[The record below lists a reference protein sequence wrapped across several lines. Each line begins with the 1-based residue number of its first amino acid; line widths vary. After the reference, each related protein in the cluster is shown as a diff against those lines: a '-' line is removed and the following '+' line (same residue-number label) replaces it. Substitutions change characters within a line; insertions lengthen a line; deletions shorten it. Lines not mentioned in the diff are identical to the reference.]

1 MRKVTI
7 ALAGNPNSGKSS
19 IFNHLTGARQHVGN
33 YPGVTVEKKEGFCH
47 HGEAEIQVVDLPGT
61 YSLTAYSIDEIV
73 ARNYLL
79 EEKPDVVVNIADASN
94 LERNLYL
101 TTQLRELG
109 VPMVLALNM
118 SDVARARGIDIECEV
133 LSRALGV
140 PVVPTIG
147 HKGQGI
153 GELLDRA
160 VALASNGHHPAPL
173 KMEYGRDLEPELAAI
188 QRVVEQQENPL
199 IGKYDP
205 RWLAVKLL
213 EKDADIRGQ
222 IVSPAVAAAL
232 AQSADKLAE
241 RSGSSPAIMIAEA
254 RYGFISG
261 ICQEAVRS
269 SVETRHQLSD
279 RVDAVLLNRGLGL
292 PIFLGLMYLVFH
304 LTFTLGE
311 PPMGWIESAFQ
322 WAAAAVSGWWPRG
335 SESALKSLLV
345 DGIIG
350 GVGAVVVFLP
360 NILLLFLAIAILED
374 SGYMARAAFLMDRL
388 MHKIGL
394 HGKSFIPMLLGF
406 GCSVPAIMAT
416 RTLENRADRLTT
428 IMVTP
433 LMSCGA
439 RLPIYALI
447 IPAFFPLG
455 LQGWMLWLI
464 YLIGIVLAIVGARVL
479 RSTLFKGESIHLV
492 MELPPYHL
500 PTLKGVVIHMWE
512 RGSLYLKKAGTIIL
526 ALSVLL
532 WALSSYPKKE
542 HYGQDYQAMTA
553 QAQKDYLA
561 RVKDLNRD
569 LGWPGDSTLLAQ
581 AIQAEL
587 AKRAEQQNYYEH
599 EIGSAQAQK
608 KYEARLQE
616 LKSGVQG
623 ATLATFLE
631 IREMVAKAHQQFD
644 AAVEQKGPEKG
655 TAAYRDLEKSRDA
668 RLAEAERLNP
678 RVYGAVVKFR
688 QNLEAAYA
696 EEMTRIKRAQEAEDL
711 SYSWAGRIGQ
721 TMEPILKPIGF
732 DWKIGTALLGAFAA
746 KEVFVAQLGIVYA
759 VGKAE
764 EGSEALRDQLT
775 KHYTPLQAFGIMLF
789 CLISAPCMA
798 TIAVTRRETG
808 STGWALFQL
817 GSLTLLAYLVTLIV
831 YQVGSLAG
839 IGGG

>member
-33 YPGVTVEKKEGFCH
+33 YPGVTVEKKEGVLT
-47 HGEAEIQVVDLPGT
+47 HGEVEIQVVDLPGT

-73 ARNYLL
+73 ARNFLL
-79 EEKPDVVVNIADASN
+79 EEKPDVVVNITDASN

-118 SDVARARGIDIECEV
+118 SDVARARGIEIDRKV
-133 LSRALGV
+133 LSEALGV
-140 PVVPTIG
+140 PVVSTIG

-153 GELLDRA
+153 RELLDAA
-160 VALASNGHHPAPL
+160 VSLASNGHQPAPL
-173 KMEYGRDLEPELAAI
+173 KVEYGRDLEPELAAI
-188 QRVVEQQENPL
+188 QQVVEQQESHL
-199 IGKYDP
+199 TEKYAP

-213 EKDADIRGQ
+213 EKDADIRQ
-222 IVSPAVAAAL
+222 QSVSPELSAAL
-232 AQSADKLAE
+232 ARNARKLE
-241 RSGSSPAIMIAEA
+241 ELSGSSPEVLIAEA

-269 SVETRHQLSD
+269 SVETRQQLSD

-322 WAAAAVSGWWPRG
+322 WASEAVSGWWPRG

-455 LQGWMLWLI
+455 LQGWMLWII

-479 RSTLFKGESIHLV
+479 RSTLFKGESIHFV

-500 PTLKGVVIHMWE
+500 PTLKGVIIHMWE

-532 WALSSYPKKE
+532 WALTSYPKKVN
-542 HYGQDYQAMTA
+542 YDQDYQAMTA
-553 QAQKDYLA
+553 QARQDFLA
-561 RVKDLNRD
+561 KVKDLNRD
-569 LGWPGDSTLLAQ
+569 LGWPENSAVLAQ

-587 AKRAEQQNYYEH
+587 AKQAEQQKYYEH

-616 LKSGVQG
+616 LKRGVQG
-623 ATLATFLE
+623 ATLAAFME
-631 IREMVAKAHQQFD
+631 IREMVAKAHQQF
-644 AAVEQKGPEKG
+644 AEAVEKKGLEKG
-655 TAAYRDLEKSRDA
+655 TAAYADLEKARDA
-668 RLAEAERLNP
+668 RLAKAAKLNP
-678 RVYGAVVKFR
+678 KGYGAVVKFR
-688 QNLEAAYA
+688 DLETSYA
-696 EEMTRIKRAQEAEDL
+696 EERTRIKRAQEAEDL
-711 SYSWAGRIGQ
+711 AYSWAGRIGHA
-721 TMEPILKPIGF
+721 MEPILKPIGF
-732 DWKIGTALLGAFAA
+732 DWKIGTALMGAFAA

-764 EGSEALRDQLT
+764 EGSEALRDRL
-775 KHYTPLQAFGIMLF
+775 KYHYTPLQAFGIMLF
-789 CLISAPCMA
+789 CLISAPCIA

-831 YQVGSLAG
+831 YQVGRLAG
-839 IGGG
+839 IGGA